1 MLTQTRRPPSEEEF
15 VPHRLELGAANSK
28 LKTARD
34 WEKRGVPI
42 LLITCI
48 ILAVLAVVGY
58 QIVSVE
64 LLAGSLSILPV
75 ALYFLVT
82 NIFTN
87 PEGRSSILEAQQK
100 ELQALIDRGSFVET
114 RVTSSRCFVILPF
127 DDESAEYYFDL
138 GEQGTVVIYE
148 FEMDGVW
155 TPNTDFTLSY
165 LETPSGIRFDESVR
179 GVGQRLEPMAEISRS
194 DFTVPEFDH
203 LQVIPGSFEERLQRA
218 LQQAEA

>member
-64 LLAGSLSILPV
+64 LLAGSLSILDV
-75 ALYFLVT
+75 YK
-82 NIFTN
+82 
-87 PEGRSSILEAQQK
+87 R
-100 ELQALIDRGSFVET
+100 
-114 RVTSSRCFVILPF
+114 
-127 DDESAEYYFDL
+127 
-138 GEQGTVVIYE
+138 QG
-148 FEMDGVW
+148 
-155 TPNTDFTLSY
+155 
-165 LETPSGIRFDESVR
+165 
-179 GVGQRLEPMAEISRS
+179 
-194 DFTVPEFDH
+194 
-203 LQVIPGSFEERLQRA
+203 
-218 LQQAEA
+218 